1 MSKQNITGKIKVVLP
16 ALTAKI
22 SGVTTITTASIN
34 ITSASTHTTT
44 TTLPPE
50 VMNQPKDK
58 RDLNASR
65 MLIENDHQLK
75 ELEDQLPQTI
85 RPLLERQNESSL
97 LMKGKN
103 PVFINCSFYGSPI
116 GGDIHSDEMTF
127 LNEWNQHKDVL
138 DIEAL
143 KADFTR
149 LIEKMIE
156 SSRQKS
162 DFEKVGYVS
171 IAQKELDKANG
182 PGMLKH
188 LKKAGDWVLE
198 VAKDVSAEVIVKL
211 LTKP

>member
-1 MSKQNITGKIKVVLP
+1 MSEQNIDGKNEGVLSSL
-16 ALTAKI
+16 AGKT
-22 SGVTTITTASIN
+22 STVTTV
-34 ITSASTHTTT
+34 TSASIDIELGRTHITT

-50 VMNQPKDK
+50 VMNLPKDE
-58 RDLNASR
+58 RDLSASR
-65 MLIENDHQLK
+65 ILIENDHQLK
-75 ELEDQLPQTI
+75 EVEDQLPQTI
-85 RPLLERQNESSL
+85 GPLLERQNESSL

-127 LNEWNQHKDVL
+127 LNEWNQRKDVL

-188 LKKAGDWVLE
+188 LKKAGNWVLE

>member
-1 MSKQNITGKIKVVLP
+1 MSKQNIAGKVKVVLP

-22 SGVTTITTASIN
+22 SGVTTITTASIDV
-34 ITSASTHTTT
+34 TSASTHTTT

-75 ELEDQLPQTI
+75 EVEDQLPQTI
-85 RPLLERQNESSL
+85 HPLLERQNESSL

-198 VAKDVSAEVIVKL
+198 VAKDVSAEVIIKL

>member
-1 MSKQNITGKIKVVLP
+1 MSKQNITGKVKVVLP

-22 SGVTTITTASIN
+22 SGVTITTASIDV
-34 ITSASTHTTT
+34 TSASTHTTT

-75 ELEDQLPQTI
+75 EVEDQLPQTI
-85 RPLLERQNESSL
+85 HPLLERQNESSL

>member
-1 MSKQNITGKIKVVLP
+1 MSKQNITGKVKVVLP

-22 SGVTTITTASIN
+22 SGVTTITTASIDV
-34 ITSASTHTTT
+34 TSASTHTTT

-75 ELEDQLPQTI
+75 EVEDQLPQTI

>member
-1 MSKQNITGKIKVVLP
+1 MSKQNITGKVKVVLP

-22 SGVTTITTASIN
+22 SGVTTITTASIDV
-34 ITSASTHTTT
+34 TSASTHTTT

-75 ELEDQLPQTI
+75 EVEDQLPQTI
-85 RPLLERQNESSL
+85 HPLLERQNESSL

-156 SSRQKS
+156 SNRQKS

-182 PGMLKH
+182 PGMLKY

>member
-1 MSKQNITGKIKVVLP
+1 MSKQNITGKVKVVLP

-22 SGVTTITTASIN
+22 SGVTTITTVSIDV
-34 ITSASTHTTT
+34 TSASTHTTT

-75 ELEDQLPQTI
+75 EVEDQLPQTI

-198 VAKDVSAEVIVKL
+198 VAKDASAEVIVKL

>member
-1 MSKQNITGKIKVVLP
+1 MSKQNIAGKVKVVLP

-22 SGVTTITTASIN
+22 SGVTTITTASIDV
-34 ITSASTHTTT
+34 TSASTHTTT

-75 ELEDQLPQTI
+75 EVEDQLPQTI
-85 RPLLERQNESSL
+85 HPLLERQNESSL